1 MCDDADEAFIPLP
14 ASESSLRRSVAALAI
29 LFIAS
34 LGIAVPATSAASGDP
49 KVVIIVGATHGTT
62 SAYRAS
68 ADRAYAEAIKYTSN
82 VVKVYSPNATWKKVK
97 AAAAGASVVIY
108 MGHGN
113 GWPSP
118 YTYDPAYTTKNGFG
132 LNATA
137 GNGDHNNKYYGEPYV
152 STLDLAPGAIIL
164 LHHLC
169 YAAGNS
175 EPGDAEPSVSVARKR
190 ADNYAAGFLKAGAAA
205 VIADGHSGAEPYV
218 RALFTTHQSIEDMWR
233 TMSNKNGN
241 FVSFASTRTTGA
253 TVYQDPKTPTSGF
266 YRALTIGS
274 LGVTTDE
281 VVAGG
286 YGDTSVDP
294 TSLVVPGNASVASS
308 GAALYGTPEATA
320 SASSTLAAGTRLRVV
335 AQPGST
341 STEGT
346 PFIEVQGIDD
356 PSISGY
362 VLATDLVARDNS
374 APAVRGLDA
383 GGPISPNDDGN
394 GDAAT
399 ITGRFTESVAW
410 TLQVKGSGG
419 GVKFEATGSGPN
431 FETTWNGK
439 SGGNPVADG
448 TYQVELTGVDPW
460 ANPAAHATRTLVVDT
475 VAPTLTSLTPGAEE
489 ARWFSPNGDGVRD
502 TIAVAATSSESG
514 TLNARVLDAGGSLV
528 KKWSTPTGTSATTVT
543 WDGRNTDGAYVADG
557 VYRVRVAPQDVAG
570 NTGANVERTVT
581 VIRALKSVVAS
592 KAIFYPHDGDRLAKS
607 STLSFNLVRPMTV
620 TWTLRNSAGATVLT
634 RLDGV
639 AQAAGTSTWSFNGRD
654 TGGALLPRGRYTSVV
669 SATDGTLTATQTT
682 TVDMNAFQIKTS
694 DSTPARGQSIT
705 LNVTAAEKLASRPKV
720 FIYQPGLSRWKV
732 RMVKTGTYT
741 YKVTFKLKS
750 GGSKGQVTYKV
761 KGRDIDDGKQSTLAV
776 YAIH

>member
-1 MCDDADEAFIPLP
+1 MPSTA
-14 ASESSLRRSVAALAI
+14 
-29 LFIAS
+29 
-34 LGIAVPATSAASGDP
+34 AASGDP
-49 KVVIIVGATHGTT
+49 KVVIIVGATHGATA
-62 SAYRAS
+62 SYRAD

-97 AAAAGASVVIY
+97 AAAVGASVIIY

-137 GNGDHNNKYYGEPYV
+137 GNGDNNNKYYGEPYV

-164 LHHLC
+164 LNHLC

-175 EPGDAEPSVSVARKR
+175 EPGDPEPSVSVARQR

-205 VIADGHSGAEPYV
+205 VIADGHSGADPYL

-233 TMSNKNGN
+233 TMPNINGN
-241 FVSFASTRTTGA
+241 FVSFASTRTPGA
-253 TVYQDPKTPTSGF
+253 TVYQDPKTTKSGF

-274 LGVTTDE
+274 LGITTDE

-294 TSLVVPGNASVASS
+294 TSLLVPGNASVVAA
-308 GAALYGTPEATA
+308 GAALYGVPDATA
-320 SASSTLAAGTRLRVV
+320 SASSTLDGDTRLRAV
-335 AQPGST
+335 ARPGTASA
-341 STEGT
+341 EGT
-346 PFIEVQGIDD
+346 PFIEVVGIDD
-356 PSISGY
+356 PSITGY
-362 VLATDLVARDNS
+362 VLATDLVARDSS

-383 GGPISPNDDGN
+383 GGPISPNGDGT
-394 GDAAT
+394 GDATT
-399 ITGRFTESVAW
+399 IRGRFTESVAW
-410 TLQVKGSGG
+410 TLQIKGSGG
-419 GVKFEATGSGPN
+419 GIKFQATGSGST

-448 TYQVELTGVDPW
+448 PYQVELTGVDPW
-460 ANPAAHATRTLVVDT
+460 ANPAARATRTLVVDT
-475 VAPTLTSLTPGAEE
+475 VAPALTSLTPGAEE

-502 TIAVAATSSESG
+502 TIDVSATSSESG
-514 TLNARVLDAGGSLV
+514 TLNARVIDVGGSLV
-528 KKWSTPTGTSATTVT
+528 KKWTTSTGTSATTVT
-543 WDGRNTDGAYVADG
+543 WDGRNTAGAYVPDG
-557 VYRVRVAPQDVAG
+557 VYRLRVAPQDAAG
-570 NTGANVERTVT
+570 NAGSNVERSVT

-592 KAIFYPHDGDRLAKS
+592 KSIFYPHDGDRLAKS
-607 STLSFNLVRPMTV
+607 SALSFSLVRPMTV
-620 TWTLRNSAGATVLT
+620 TWTLRNSAGATVVT

-654 TGGALLPRGRYTSVV
+654 ADGALLPRGRYTSVV

-682 TVDMNAFQIKTS
+682 TVDMNAFAIKTS

-705 LNVTAAEKLASRPKV
+705 LNVTSAEKLASLPKV

-741 YKVTFKLKS
+741 YKVTFRLKS
-750 GGSKGQVTYKV
+750 AGSKGQVTFKV

>member
-1 MCDDADEAFIPLP
+1 
-14 ASESSLRRSVAALAI
+14 
-29 LFIAS
+29 
-34 LGIAVPATSAASGDP
+34 
-49 KVVIIVGATHGTT
+49 
-62 SAYRAS
+62 
-68 ADRAYAEAIKYTSN
+68 
-82 VVKVYSPNATWKKVK
+82 
-97 AAAAGASVVIY
+97 ASVIIY

-118 YTYDPAYTTKNGFG
+118 YTYDPEYTTKDGFG
-132 LNATA
+132 LNATY
-137 GNGDHNNKYYGEPYV
+137 GNGDYNNKYYGEPYV

-205 VIADGHSGAEPYV
+205 VIADGHSGADPYL

-233 TMSNKNGN
+233 TMPNKNGN
-241 FVSFASTRTTGA
+241 VVSFASTRTPGA

-286 YGDTSVDP
+286 YGDTSLDP
-294 TSLVVPGNASVASS
+294 SGLVVPGNASVAAS
-308 GAALYGTPEATA
+308 GAALYGAPDATA
-320 SASSTLAAGTRLRVV
+320 SVNATLPVGTRLRAVS
-335 AQPGST
+335 QPGGT
-341 STEGT
+341 SAEGT
-346 PFIEVQGIDD
+346 PFVEIRGIDD

-362 VLATDLVARDNS
+362 VLATDLVARDS
-374 APAVRGLDA
+374 TAPAVRGLDA
-383 GGPISPNDDGN
+383 GGPISPNGDGQ

-399 ITGRFTESVAW
+399 ISGRFTETVAW

-419 GVKFEATGSGPN
+419 GVKFEATGSGPM

-448 TYQVELTGVDPW
+448 SYQVELTGVDSW
-460 ANPAAHATRTLVVDT
+460 ANPAARATRTLVVDT
-475 VAPTLTSLTPGAEE
+475 VAPTLTSLTPGTEE
-489 ARWFSPNGDGVRD
+489 TRWFSPNGDGVRD
-502 TIAVAATSSESG
+502 TIDVTATSTESG
-514 TLNARVLDAGGSLV
+514 TLIARVLDAGGSLV
-528 KKWSTPTGTSATTVT
+528 KKWSTSTGTSATTVT
-543 WDGRNTDGAYVADG
+543 WDGRNTDGASVTDG
-557 VYRVRVAPQDVAG
+557 VYRIRVVPQDVAG
-570 NTGANVERTVT
+570 NTGANVERSAT

-592 KAIFYPHDGDRLAKS
+592 KSIFYPHDGDRLAKS
-607 STLSFNLVRPMTV
+607 STLSFSLVRPMTV
-620 TWTLRNSAGATVLT
+620 TWTLRNAAGATVLT
-634 RLDGV
+634 RLDAV
-639 AQAAGTSTWSFNGRD
+639 ALPTGTSTWSFTGRD
-654 TGGALLPRGRYTSVV
+654 SAGALLPRGRYTSVV

-682 TVDMNAFQIKTS
+682 TIDMNAFWIKTS

-705 LNVTAAEKLASRPKV
+705 LNVTSAEKLAARPKV

-732 RMVKTGTYT
+732 RMVKTGTNT

-750 GGSKGQVTYKV
+750 GGSKGQVTFKV